1 MLEEPHE
8 RTLELGDE
16 LFLRVLD
23 NALLEGGVWTGELL
37 PVVSVVVHAD
47 GLGLVVQQGVVE
59 RAALDFD
66 LELLLWS
73 KSATTTLALQ
83 SPGQLSL
90 TRPLVTQ
97 RQPCPN
103 VRTCALQGNVNDLY
117 LSEVPLRTSDLDH
130 IPSLAFSHH
139 ANPGQ

>member
-66 LELLLWS
+66 LELLL
-73 KSATTTLALQ
+73 
-83 SPGQLSL
+83 
-90 TRPLVTQ
+90 
-97 RQPCPN
+97 
-103 VRTCALQGNVNDLY
+103 
-117 LSEVPLRTSDLDH
+117 
-130 IPSLAFSHH
+130 
-139 ANPGQ
+139 